1 MIDRITAIIR
11 AELSHPLRRPT
22 LPEVITPETS
32 LEFDLNC
39 GAIDLVCVFCATEE
53 AFGFDGSDADFE
65 GCHTVGDLV
74 ALVERKMEAA

>member
-39 GAIDLVCVFCATEE
+39 GAIDLVCLCVSIEE
-53 AFGFDGSDADFE
+53 AFGFDASDSEFE
-65 GCHTVGDLV
+65 GCHTVGDLC